1 MRIWI
6 KTRVNALLWIR
17 TRVNALLPRTLR
29 RGTEPLKLCRSDRHA
44 RPLPTLG
51 LRGAATSHK
60 GRRAGSRPARATIFS
75 CRLSSMAERCVV
87 AAETL
92 DRYRQAVPNIGR
104 VAHRQSGGLQ
114 NRAREGSIP
123 SSPAKH
129 FVRKRQKRIPS
140 RLSLSRPPPSPSNLL
155 AAELTKF
162 AIAFSLGCRPLRR
175 LGNNKAPKSNPAH
188 CQSQHQHAC
197 GRDPAAAHAHEQ
209 ARPRCPQRHNQGC
222 DDRYRDE
229 DCARNAYQLDDIA
242 SRLSNPC
249 TIERAVKKAHGH
261 RERGYDGGR

>member
-1 MRIWI
+1 MAGDLTFNQATTDRNRQGAPCIWI
-6 KTRVNALLWIR
+6 K

-60 GRRAGSRPARATIFS
+60 GRRAGSRPARATIFFS

-123 SSPAKH
+123 SSPANH
-129 FVRKRQKRIPS
+129 FVRQRQQPS
-140 RLSLSRPPPSPSNLL
+140 PSPYGTACLPPSGSSSIGTRRVPDPTVYWPIAVWSILATTGEGRLSLMP
-155 AAELTKF
+155 
-162 AIAFSLGCRPLRR
+162 
-175 LGNNKAPKSNPAH
+175 
-188 CQSQHQHAC
+188 
-197 GRDPAAAHAHEQ
+197 
-209 ARPRCPQRHNQGC
+209 ARPK
-222 DDRYRDE
+222 
-229 DCARNAYQLDDIA
+229 AA
-242 SRLSNPC
+242 SSGDTRRSSMMATSAP
-249 TIERAVKKAHGH
+249 
-261 RERGYDGGR
+261 

>member
-1 MRIWI
+1 MGSIPTARTNCSLPLMAGDLTFNQATTDRNRQGAPCIWI
-6 KTRVNALLWIR
+6 K

-123 SSPAKH
+123 SSPAKP
-129 FVRKRQKRIPS
+129 RSISGMAPIGTKRVTP
-140 RLSLSRPPPSPSNLL
+140 N
-155 AAELTKF
+155 
-162 AIAFSLGCRPLRR
+162 
-175 LGNNKAPKSNPAH
+175 
-188 CQSQHQHAC
+188 
-197 GRDPAAAHAHEQ
+197 
-209 ARPRCPQRHNQGC
+209 
-222 DDRYRDE
+222 
-229 DCARNAYQLDDIA
+229 
-242 SRLSNPC
+242 
-249 TIERAVKKAHGH
+249 
-261 RERGYDGGR
+261 